1 MVLCVFV
8 SSWRKKATRVLYVH
22 PHIING
28 KTQSMKKINWGLIG
42 PGKVT
47 HAFVKDLQL
56 LEHSRVSAV
65 ASRSAAKAEAFAEQ
79 YDIPNRYGSY
89 AELFQDEE
97 VDIVYIATPP
107 NSHAELGIAAMNAG
121 KHALIETPLAVNS
134 AQAQE
139 LIAASRRNG
148 VFLMEAFW
156 VRFIPAIRE
165 CLELAQNKTIG
176 DITYITA
183 DLTTPR
189 SNLDADWRLDMG
201 LGGGALMTRASYPVA
216 LAYMILGKPQ
226 EVVAAARF
234 HRTGADK
241 QVSAILKYE
250 NGIANIMGGF
260 VSNSDMVG
268 RIYGTAGSILLDP
281 WWYETES
288 FTIVENGG
296 ESRAVKMPKQ
306 GKGFTHEIDEC
317 VRCIRAG
324 KIQSDLWSHRH
335 SLEWKGIIDEI
346 RMQIGLKYPFE

>member
-1 MVLCVFV
+1 
-8 SSWRKKATRVLYVH
+8 
-22 PHIING
+22 
-28 KTQSMKKINWGLIG
+28 MKKINWGLVG

-65 ASRSAAKAEAFAEQ
+65 ASRSEAKAEAFAEQ

-107 NSHAELGIAAMNAG
+107 NSHTELGIAAMDAG
-121 KHALIETPLAVNS
+121 KHVLIETPLAVNS
-134 AQAQE
+134 AQVEKLIMAAQQ
-139 LIAASRRNG
+139 NQ

-165 CLELAQNKTIG
+165 CLELVQNKAIG
-176 DITYITA
+176 EVTYITA
-183 DLTTPR
+183 DLTTAR
-189 SNLDADWRLDMG
+189 SNLDADWRLDME

-216 LAYMILGKPQ
+216 LAYMLLGVPKGIMATAQ
-226 EVVAAARF
+226 F
-234 HRTGADK
+234 HHTGADK

-268 RIYGTAGSILLDP
+268 RIHGTGGSILLDP

-288 FTIVENGG
+288 FTVVENG
-296 ESRAVKMPKQ
+296 ESRKVKKPKH

-317 VRCIRAG
+317 ARCIQAG
-324 KIQSDLWSHRH
+324 KIQSDRWSHRH
-335 SLEWKGIIDEI
+335 SLEWKGIVDEI
-346 RMQIGLKYPFE
+346 REQIGLKYPFE